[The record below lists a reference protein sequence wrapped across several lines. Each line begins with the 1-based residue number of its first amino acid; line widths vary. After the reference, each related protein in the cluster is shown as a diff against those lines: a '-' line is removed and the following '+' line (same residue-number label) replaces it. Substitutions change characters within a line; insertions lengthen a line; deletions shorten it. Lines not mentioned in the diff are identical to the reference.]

1 MIEAEQMTTEN
12 FENPASPNRLAEIL
26 MMQFANNH
34 LDAHRRKEI
43 FESFWDSYKS
53 TVFEYYMEL
62 LKRRIPRRSYRG
74 ADEDTKDYE
83 TRMKRRT
90 RFCLKKLYDKI
101 ISFFEESNEAATFN
115 RLDISDTFN
124 RLDISEEQEQEIAGS
139 ALTFTELVTQHVI
152 VESLPL

>member
-1 MIEAEQMTTEN
+1 M
-12 FENPASPNRLAEIL
+12 
-26 MMQFANNH
+26 
-34 LDAHRRKEI
+34 
-43 FESFWDSYKS
+43 
-53 TVFEYYMEL
+53 
-62 LKRRIPRRSYRG
+62 
-74 ADEDTKDYE
+74 
-83 TRMKRRT
+83 
-90 RFCLKKLYDKI
+90 KKLYDKI